1 MTPGNVNF
9 IKCDRACINNKSKTC
24 EHVLAVD
31 KHIVVLSE
39 FSKWF
44 TSSKSGP
51 SFFSMALVTDKQNV
65 GRKGSKRKK
74 SNMVKPPVVEI
85 CNILTKRGYFSIAKR
100 LVSNK
105 EGKSKEQGSR
115 KNITI
120 VRKP

>member
-9 IKCDRACINNKSKTC
+9 IKCDRACINTKSKTC

-39 FSKWF
+39 ISKWF

-65 GRKGSKRKK
+65 GKK
-74 SNMVKPPVVEI
+74 
-85 CNILTKRGYFSIAKR
+85 CNIHTKRGYFSIAKR